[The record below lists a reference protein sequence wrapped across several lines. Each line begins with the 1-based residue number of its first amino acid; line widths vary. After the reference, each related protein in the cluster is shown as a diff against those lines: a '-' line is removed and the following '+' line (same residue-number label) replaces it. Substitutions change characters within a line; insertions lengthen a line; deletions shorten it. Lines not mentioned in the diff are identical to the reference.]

1 MKAILMKCELKE
13 KGSENKHKI
22 QSPTLEQLLLLL
34 IQGHHKYSLQEQSDK
49 TFQWSK

>member
-1 MKAILMKCELKE
+1 MKAILTKCEVEE
-13 KGSENKHKI
+13 KGSENKHKFK
-22 QSPTLEQLLLLL
+22 SPTLDQLLFLL